1 MHCAKMTNKQQ
12 TMLALEETKMIRS
25 GASSNFAARISSQRK
40 AIGRVKGGI
49 SARKNAKVCA
59 KANYNLS
66 VPRKKG
72 I

>member
-1 MHCAKMTNKQQ
+1 MTNKQQ

-66 VPRKKG
+66 APRKKG
-72 I
+72 ISISI